1 MAEMDLAPLG
11 SGGDSPCHPVA
22 SRFVQGCFFHLTTL
36 LRRIPGGLQL
46 TLDVVC
52 LFWNATLQHR
62 EETLNMEK
70 AKFQ

>member
-1 MAEMDLAPLG
+1 MSP
-11 SGGDSPCHPVA
+11 SGLKVCAGVFLST
-22 SRFVQGCFFHLTTL
+22 HLTTL

-52 LFWNATLQHR
+52 LFWNATLQHG

>member
-1 MAEMDLAPLG
+1 MSP
-11 SGGDSPCHPVA
+11 SGLKVCAGVFLST
-22 SRFVQGCFFHLTTL
+22 HLTTL

-52 LFWNATLQHR
+52 LFWNATLQHQ